1 VAAEPASRSA
11 DPAGRDSSG
20 ITTLL
25 RAHQSTTARGGTLE
39 LTGTGPVL
47 RSRLKHTGLDQIM
60 TLREDPETLSTP
72 LLATAVPADPAGI
85 EAQTDALVRLTAYDV
100 LPAAAAD
107 ALSTAARTSLDT
119 TPDTVRTRE
128 ALAALEQMHAA
139 RREAL
144 EAARPTAAPG
154 GTRPPGGQS
163 AMSGRGAGGTDRARV
178 TVVKT
183 PGRLHGGAQRT
194 RYGGSRRCAHVCAHL
209 RDRVGS
215 IRIRQ
220 DGTRVV
226 RPVSGQTR
234 SSER

>member
-20 ITTLL
+20 ITALL

-100 LPAAAAD
+100 LPAAAD

-194 RYGGSRRCAHVCAHL
+194 RYGGSR
-209 RDRVGS
+209 
-215 IRIRQ
+215 
-220 DGTRVV
+220 
-226 RPVSGQTR
+226 PVSGQTR

>member
-1 VAAEPASRSA
+1 MAAEPASRSA

-100 LPAAAAD
+100 LPAAAD
-107 ALSTAARTSLDT
+107 ALSTAAQTSLDT
-119 TPDTVRTRE
+119 TPDSVRTRE

-139 RREAL
+139 RREARRQAQ
-144 EAARPTAAPG
+144 ESARPTAAP
-154 GTRPPGGQS
+154 
-163 AMSGRGAGGTDRARV
+163 
-178 TVVKT
+178 
-183 PGRLHGGAQRT
+183 
-194 RYGGSRRCAHVCAHL
+194 
-209 RDRVGS
+209 
-215 IRIRQ
+215 
-220 DGTRVV
+220 
-226 RPVSGQTR
+226 
-234 SSER
+234 